1 MVELLVCRQNTTRLS
16 IDARDYLLSLL
27 GKNGGYAAATSISSY
42 HGDDNEDDDDDVN
55 FDDVDDDGFDDE
67 DDCSVFEAASRIS
80 PVEYFR

>member
-42 HGDDNEDDDDDVN
+42 HGDDNEDDDDDV
-55 FDDVDDDGFDDE
+55 DDDGFDDE